1 MRVHVE
7 FRNKIYSLQV
17 PVTEVMLKTL
27 VLVPCVPVVYMY
39 LFNFYVKKVLKKVY
53 INEGT
58 EVGTCMYNIRTH
70 YIQVVQTTGTSQK
83 VVQVPSCTPV
93 PVPVN
98 YEGNFTPGTR
108 GLY

>member
-1 MRVHVE
+1 
-7 FRNKIYSLQV
+7 
-17 PVTEVMLKTL
+17 MLKTL
-27 VLVPCVPVVYMY
+27 VLCTVCTGTCLIFM
-39 LFNFYVKKVLKKVY
+39 KKVLKKVY

-58 EVGTCMYNIRTH
+58 EVGTCMYNVRTH

-98 YEGNFTPGTR
+98 YEGNFTPGTAVP
-108 GLY
+108 GDCIKNSVNSQA